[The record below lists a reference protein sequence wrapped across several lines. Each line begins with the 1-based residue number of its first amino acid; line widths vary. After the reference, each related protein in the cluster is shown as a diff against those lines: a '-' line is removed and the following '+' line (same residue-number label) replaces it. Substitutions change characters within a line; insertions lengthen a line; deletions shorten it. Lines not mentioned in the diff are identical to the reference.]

1 VIRVVLPVPLR
12 RLARIDGEVHCAV
25 EPPVTQ
31 RLLLDVLEAQYPE
44 LRGTL
49 RDHETQ
55 RRRAYVRFF
64 ANGRDVSNE
73 PPDTLLPD
81 AVTSGDE
88 PFVVLG
94 ALSGG

>member
-1 VIRVVLPVPLR
+1 MIRVLLPAPLC
-12 RLARIDGEVHCAV
+12 RLARIEGQVHCAV

-31 RLLLDVLEAQYPE
+31 RRLLDALETHYPE

-49 RDHETQ
+49 RDRQTQ

-64 ANGRDVSNE
+64 ANGQDMSNE